1 MNREINSFINK
12 YVKEIQNNS
21 AALFLG
27 AGFSKSAGFVDWKEL
42 IRGIAEELGLE
53 VDKEHD
59 LVALAQYCYNKKGN
73 RSIINDTIFNEFNKE
88 KSFGE
93 NHRIIAR
100 LPISTIWTTNYD
112 SLIEDA
118 LNEAKRVV
126 DVKKRDS
133 HLAITKSHRDAIVYK
148 MHGDKDNPDEA
159 VLIKDDYEKYYHA
172 HAHFITA
179 LSGDLI
185 SKTFLFIGFSF
196 TDPNIDYILSRVRI
210 EYDQKNNRQHY
221 AIMRRIKKA
230 DYKKADGSMDDAAYE
245 YDKRKHEFF
254 IEDLKRYN
262 IEALLINEYSE
273 ITDILNEIGRRLNRN
288 NVFISGSAVEYGK
301 YNEKEAID
309 FISNLSKRLISE
321 EFNIISGFGLGVG
334 SAVITGALEEIYIKS
349 NSINEDRLLL
359 RPFPQGLE
367 VTKQDELWK
376 KYRQDMISRAG
387 VSIFIFGNK
396 IEKDTIQK
404 ARGMISEFEIA
415 KEMHNL
421 IVPVGCTGYVAK
433 DIWNII
439 KEKPEDY
446 YTNINSDLMEA
457 FERLNDDSAEQE
469 HLIDSIIKFIKF
481 FKDGKNDPV

>member
-88 KSFGE
+88 RSFGE

-133 HLAITKSHRDAIVYK
+133 HLAITKLHRDAIVYK
-148 MHGDKDNPDEA
+148 MHGDKDDPDEA
-159 VLIKDDYEKYYHA
+159 VLIKDDYEKYYRA

-221 AIMRRIKKA
+221 AIMRKIKKA
-230 DYKKADGSMDDAAYE
+230 NYKKADGSVDEVAYE
-245 YDKRKHEFF
+245 YDKRKHDFF
-254 IEDLKRYN
+254 IQDLKRYN
-262 IEALLINEYSE
+262 IDALLIDEYSE

-288 NVFISGSAVEYGK
+288 NVFISGSAAEYGK
-301 YNEKEAID
+301 YNEKEAIE

-446 YTNINSDLMEA
+446 YININSDLMEA

-469 HLIDSIIKFIKF
+469 QLIDSIIKFIKF
-481 FKDGKNDPV
+481 FKGGKNDPA